1 MLILIVGDTHFTG
14 KNPIARLDDIV
25 EIQFNKLE
33 EIVMLSNKYDA
44 PIIHTGDIFNVSII
58 ANSILTKIGS
68 ILEKLKHPLYFVW
81 GNHDLMYHSLDLW
94 DRTSLGVLWKNSN
107 KVKHISEF
115 YTDYK
120 IEFDYIDWGGT
131 LGFTGANEI
140 LLTHKAVVSERKM
153 GKGSWILEDEDF
165 CMNIDNNLHLRG
177 YKLII
182 CGHWHKPYI
191 FKHKETLVINP
202 GPMIRHTI
210 DEWLKPSIVLINTNT
225 LIHKRIYL
233 NTPDPE
239 KVLSRTHI
247 EQNFESVT
255 DNVLKFIDSLKNKK
269 FSHKKSLL
277 KTIMHNL
284 DVHELPIKVETLIR
298 ETIANLIEKG
308 AIDESL

>member
-120 IEFDYIDWGGT
+120 IEFDYIDWEGT